1 MGTFGIAMKR
11 DSHKKQIEQTAERIP
26 APLLVPAKII
36 ARDLS
41 CTPRFVHMLAEQ
53 GKIPS
58 HRFGRACIRF
68 SRAAVL
74 AALGIPTEAAGRAG
88 E

>member
-1 MGTFGIAMKR
+1 MTAIQ
-11 DSHKKQIEQTAERIP
+11 SKQQLEQTAERV
-26 APLLVPAKII
+26 APLVVKAKEI

-58 HRFGRACIRF
+58 HRFGKACIRF
-68 SRAAVL
+68 NRTAVF
-74 AALGIPTEAAGRAG
+74 AALGIRTEAVAGLAQ
-88 E
+88 